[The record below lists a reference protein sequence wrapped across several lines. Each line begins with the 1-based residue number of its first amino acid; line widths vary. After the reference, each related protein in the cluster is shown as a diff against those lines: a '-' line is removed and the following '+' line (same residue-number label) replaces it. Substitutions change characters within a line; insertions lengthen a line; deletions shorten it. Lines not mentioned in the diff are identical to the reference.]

1 MGEYAVFGVR
11 YDWLVDPAIGSFEV
25 FERTADGNYQKLV
38 GAISGRVDP
47 VPGCAGLA
55 LDIDALWAELERLGG
70 EEAVD

>member
-1 MGEYAVFGVR
+1 M
-11 YDWLVDPAIGSFEV
+11 IGWSILPSAASSV